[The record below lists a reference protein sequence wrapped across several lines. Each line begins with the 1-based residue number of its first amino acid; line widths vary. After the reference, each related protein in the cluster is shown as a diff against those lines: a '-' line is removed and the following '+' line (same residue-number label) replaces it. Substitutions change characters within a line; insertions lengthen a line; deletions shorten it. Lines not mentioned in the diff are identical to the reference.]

1 MKNIGI
7 TDKNFGIQIDGNEIH
22 LSMLGRTVGMSA
34 EDAVHIGTA
43 LLQYA
48 GTVYG
53 NRFEVTTP
61 PRPNC
66 EPGDK
71 EGKEA

>member
-1 MKNIGI
+1 
-7 TDKNFGIQIDGNEIH
+7 
-22 LSMLGRTVGMSA
+22 MLGRTVGMSA

-53 NRFEVTTP
+53 NRFAGYD
-61 PRPNC
+61 RLPNC

-71 EGKEA
+71 EGKEI

>member
-7 TDKNFGIQIDGNEIH
+7 TDKNFGIQIDGHEIH

-34 EDAVHIGTA
+34 EDAIHIGTA

-48 GTVYG
+48 G
-53 NRFEVTTP
+53 EVCGKKNATP
-61 PRPNC
+61 RAD
-66 EPGDK
+66 ERK
-71 EGKEA
+71 Q